1 MSSIQP
7 SSFSKQFASLEIT
20 GIQLTGKILGKGSDA
35 TVKEVNWVGTSCAA
49 KQLHEILLEDD
60 SPGGA
65 KRFIDNFEKE
75 CMTWS
80 KLIHPH
86 IVQFLGVY
94 FLSGSRVPTLIL
106 EKMDTSLRHYL
117 EKRTEGKFA
126 LSNKIYV
133 LRQVAQAL
141 SYLHSRSPPLVHH
154 DLSPNNVLLNE
165 VSLQAKVT
173 DFGMTRAM
181 DPSKMT
187 RKSSAKG
194 THAFMPPEAL
204 HSPPKYNEK
213 LDVFSYG
220 NVIVTTVIHDWP
232 EPGPPT
238 KYEGDKLIGL
248 TEFQR
253 REQYL
258 NRFNQIE
265 NNLFLPI
272 VSSCLENR
280 PHQRPSSFHLVTRMR
295 EIEGSHPRVPATS
308 SSTVP
313 LSQDQSHLHQEL
325 TIKENIIR
333 QKDAQLQ
340 QKDVQLGQLR
350 AKLQQQDAQ
359 LQQQDAQL
367 QQQDAQLQQ
376 QDAQLKQQD
385 AQLQQ
390 QDAQLQQQDAQLKQ
404 QDAQLQ
410 QQDAQLQQQDA
421 QLKQQDA
428 QLQQQD
434 AQLQQKDAQLR
445 EQTAQFREQD
455 AKLKQQHTLLQQKDA
470 QFKQKDAELRRKDE
484 ESGRQYAVL
493 LHEHQKLQQEHHQQ
507 RRERDQVQRE
517 SSHSLSTKPVSCS
530 HLFVSSLANPT
541 SHSLSLP
548 SLNGLSYIVP
558 PILPQSL

>member
-7 SSFSKQFASLEIT
+7 SSFSQQFASLEIT

-65 KRFIDNFEKE
+65 KRFVDNFEKE

-86 IVQFLGVY
+86 VVQFLGAC
-94 FLSGSRVPTLIL
+94 FLSGSRVPMLIL
-106 EKMDTSLRHYL
+106 EKMDISLRHYL
-117 EKRTEGKFA
+117 ENHTKENFVIPD
-126 LSNKIYV
+126 KIYV
-133 LRQVAQAL
+133 LRQVSQAL

-194 THAFMPPEAL
+194 TQAFMPPEAL
-204 HSPPKYNEK
+204 HSPPRYDEK

-238 KYEGDKLIGL
+238 KYEGDKLIAL
-248 TEFQR
+248 TELQR

-280 PHQRPSSFHLVTRMR
+280 PHQRPSSFHLVTQMR
-295 EIEGSHPRVPATS
+295 EIEESHPRVTAS
-308 SSTVP
+308 SPSTTL
-313 LSQDQSHLHQEL
+313 LSQDQNRLHQEL
-325 TIKENIIR
+325 SVKENVIG
-333 QKDAQLQ
+333 QKDTQLQEKDAQLRHRTA
-340 QKDVQLGQLR
+340 QLQL
-350 AKLQQQDAQ
+350 KDAQ
-359 LQQQDAQL
+359 LRQLTAQLQEKDAQL
-367 QQQDAQLQQ
+367 RHRTAQLQLKDAQLR
-376 QDAQLKQQD
+376 QLT
-385 AQLQQ
+385 
-390 QDAQLQQQDAQLKQ
+390 
-404 QDAQLQ
+404 
-410 QQDAQLQQQDA
+410 
-421 QLKQQDA
+421 
-428 QLQQQD
+428 
-434 AQLQQKDAQLR
+434 AQLQQKDA
-445 EQTAQFREQD
+445 
-455 AKLKQQHTLLQQKDA
+455 
-470 QFKQKDAELRRKDE
+470 ELRHKDE
-484 ESGRQYAVL
+484 ESGCQYATL
-493 LHEHQKLQQEHHQQ
+493 LHENQLLQQERDQLHHLRDQFL
-507 RRERDQVQRE
+507 RERHQLKRE
-517 SSHSLSTKPVSCS
+517 SSRSLSAKPVSCS
-530 HLFVSSLANPT
+530 HLFVSFSSIKLYITTHYPF
-541 SHSLSLP
+541 P
-548 SLNGLSYIVP
+548 SLNGLSYTVP
-558 PILPQSL
+558 LILPQSL

>member
-35 TVKEVNWVGTSCAA
+35 TIKEVNWVGTSCAA

-65 KRFIDNFEKE
+65 KRFVDNFEKE

-94 FLSGSRVPTLIL
+94 FVSGSRVPMLIL

-117 EKRTEGKFA
+117 ENHTKENFV
-126 LSNKIYV
+126 LLDKIYV
-133 LRQVAQAL
+133 LCQVAQAL

-154 DLSPNNVLLNE
+154 DLSPNSVLLNE

-187 RKSSAKG
+187 RKSSSKG
-194 THAFMPPEAL
+194 TQAFMPPEAL
-204 HSPPKYNEK
+204 HSPPKYDEK

-238 KYEGDKLIGL
+238 KYEGDKLIAL

-295 EIEGSHPRVPATS
+295 EIEESHPRGTED
-308 SSTVP
+308 STVIP
-313 LSQDQSHLHQEL
+313 
-325 TIKENIIR
+325 
-333 QKDAQLQ
+333 
-340 QKDVQLGQLR
+340 QLR
-350 AKLQQQDAQ
+350 QD
-359 LQQQDAQL
+359 LW
-367 QQQDAQLQQ
+367 
-376 QDAQLKQQD
+376 LKD
-385 AQLQQ
+385 E
-390 QDAQLQQQDAQLKQ
+390 
-404 QDAQLQ
+404 
-410 QQDAQLQQQDA
+410 
-421 QLKQQDA
+421 
-428 QLQQQD
+428 
-434 AQLQQKDAQLR
+434 QLR
-445 EQTAQFREQD
+445 EKDQQLHGKDQQLRENHEQMQKNIEENGQLWEEIKDLQTERG
-455 AKLKQQHTLLQQKDA
+455 QHLQEIA
-470 QFKQKDAELRRKDE
+470 SLRKDRDCHLQEVERLHHHNRDLRE
-484 ESGRQYAVL
+484 EVDRLRSKSSPVTQVGIGMGIMFVDLCSYFSPKIHVVVYNVYLYVMCVSG
-493 LHEHQKLQQEHHQQ
+493 
-507 RRERDQVQRE
+507 
-517 SSHSLSTKPVSCS
+517 PMMM
-530 HLFVSSLANPT
+530 
-541 SHSLSLP
+541 
-548 SLNGLSYIVP
+548 
-558 PILPQSL
+558 

>member
-65 KRFIDNFEKE
+65 KRFVDNFEKE

-94 FLSGSRVPTLIL
+94 FLSGSRVPMLIL
-106 EKMDTSLRHYL
+106 EKMDTTLRRYL
-117 EKRTEGKFA
+117 EIHTKENFVLPDKV
-126 LSNKIYV
+126 YV

-165 VSLQAKVT
+165 VSLQTKVT

-194 THAFMPPEAL
+194 TQAFMPPEAL
-204 HSPPKYNEK
+204 HSPPKYDER

-248 TEFQR
+248 TEFHR
-253 REQYL
+253 RELYL

-295 EIEGSHPRVPATS
+295 EIEESYPRGTED
-308 SSTVP
+308 STVIP
-313 LSQDQSHLHQEL
+313 
-325 TIKENIIR
+325 
-333 QKDAQLQ
+333 
-340 QKDVQLGQLR
+340 QLR
-350 AKLQQQDAQ
+350 HDL
-359 LQQQDAQL
+359 
-367 QQQDAQLQQ
+367 
-376 QDAQLKQQD
+376 QLKDEQLRGKDQQ
-385 AQLQQ
+385 LRR
-390 QDAQLQQQDAQLKQ
+390 
-404 QDAQLQ
+404 
-410 QQDAQLQQQDA
+410 
-421 QLKQQDA
+421 
-428 QLQQQD
+428 
-434 AQLQQKDAQLR
+434 KDQQLR
-445 EQTAQFREQD
+445 EQDQQLRETHEQM
-455 AKLKQQHTLLQQKDA
+455 QKI
-470 QFKQKDAELRRKDE
+470 LE
-484 ESGRQYAVL
+484 ESGQQWEEIKDLQTERGQHLQEIDSLRKDRDRHLQEVEQLCRHNRVL
-493 LHEHQKLQQEHHQQ
+493 QEEVD
-507 RRERDQVQRE
+507 RLRSKSSPVTQVGIGMGIMFVDLC
-517 SSHSLSTKPVSCS
+517 SYFSPKIHVVVYNVYLYVMCVSG
-530 HLFVSSLANPT
+530 PMMM
-541 SHSLSLP
+541 
-548 SLNGLSYIVP
+548 
-558 PILPQSL
+558 

>member
-7 SSFSKQFASLEIT
+7 SSFSKQFTSLEIT

-35 TVKEVNWVGTSCAA
+35 TVKDVNWVGTSCAA

-65 KRFIDNFEKE
+65 KRFVDNFEKE

-94 FLSGSRVPTLIL
+94 FLSGSRIPMLIL
-106 EKMDTSLRHYL
+106 EKMNTSLQHYL
-117 EKRTEGKFA
+117 ENHTKENFV
-126 LSNKIYV
+126 LPDKIYV

-194 THAFMPPEAL
+194 TQAFMPPEAL
-204 HSPPKYNEK
+204 HSPPRYDEK

-238 KYEGDKLIGL
+238 KYKGNKLIAL

-258 NRFNQIE
+258 NRFNHIE

-295 EIEGSHPRVPATS
+295 EIEGSHPRRAED
-308 SSTVP
+308 STVIP
-313 LSQDQSHLHQEL
+313 
-325 TIKENIIR
+325 
-333 QKDAQLQ
+333 
-340 QKDVQLGQLR
+340 QLR
-350 AKLQQQDAQ
+350 QD
-359 LQQQDAQL
+359 L
-367 QQQDAQLQQ
+367 
-376 QDAQLKQQD
+376 QLKD
-385 AQLQQ
+385 EQLHEYHEQM
-390 QDAQLQQQDAQLKQ
+390 
-404 QDAQLQ
+404 
-410 QQDAQLQQQDA
+410 
-421 QLKQQDA
+421 
-428 QLQQQD
+428 
-434 AQLQQKDAQLR
+434 QKIL
-445 EQTAQFREQD
+445 
-455 AKLKQQHTLLQQKDA
+455 
-470 QFKQKDAELRRKDE
+470 E
-484 ESGRQYAVL
+484 ESGQQWEEIKGLQTERGQHLQEIASLRKDLEAHCKDRDRHLQENEQLHRRNCVL
-493 LHEHQKLQQEHHQQ
+493 QEEVD
-507 RRERDQVQRE
+507 RLRSKSSPVTQVGIGMGIMFVDLF
-517 SSHSLSTKPVSCS
+517 SYFSPKIHVVVYNVYLYVMCVSGS
-530 HLFVSSLANPT
+530 MMM
-541 SHSLSLP
+541 
-548 SLNGLSYIVP
+548 
-558 PILPQSL
+558 

>member
-20 GIQLTGKILGKGSDA
+20 DIQLTGKILGKGSDA

-65 KRFIDNFEKE
+65 KRFVDNFEKE

-94 FLSGSRVPTLIL
+94 FLSGSRVPMLIL

-117 EKRTEGKFA
+117 EKHTKENFV
-126 LSNKIYV
+126 LPDKIYV
-133 LRQVAQAL
+133 LRQIAQAL

-194 THAFMPPEAL
+194 TQAFMPPEAL
-204 HSPPKYNEK
+204 HSPPRYDEK

-238 KYEGDKLIGL
+238 ALERGKIIGFSEL
-248 TEFQR
+248 QR
-253 REQYL
+253 RQQYL
-258 NRFNQIE
+258 VLFTPKE
-265 NNLFLPI
+265 NELFLPI
-272 VSSCLENR
+272 VGPCLQNDPTMR
-280 PHQRPSSFHLVTRMR
+280 PTSIRLVTQMR
-295 EIEGSHPRVPATS
+295 GIEESHPRRAED
-308 SSTVP
+308 STVIP
-313 LSQDQSHLHQEL
+313 
-325 TIKENIIR
+325 
-333 QKDAQLQ
+333 
-340 QKDVQLGQLR
+340 QLR
-350 AKLQQQDAQ
+350 QD
-359 LQQQDAQL
+359 LR
-367 QQQDAQLQQ
+367 
-376 QDAQLKQQD
+376 LKSE
-385 AQLQQ
+385 
-390 QDAQLQQQDAQLKQ
+390 
-404 QDAQLQ
+404 
-410 QQDAQLQQQDA
+410 
-421 QLKQQDA
+421 
-428 QLQQQD
+428 
-434 AQLQQKDAQLR
+434 QLR
-445 EQTAQFREQD
+445 EKD
-455 AKLKQQHTLLQQKDA
+455 QQLRGKDQQLHGKDLQL
-470 QFKQKDAELRRKDE
+470 KQKDAELRHKDE
-484 ESGRQYAVL
+484 ESGREYAIL
-493 LHEHQKLQQEHHQQ
+493 LHEHQQLQ
-507 RRERDQVQRE
+507 RERDQLRHERDQLQQE
-517 SSHSLSTKPVSCS
+517 SSRSLSAKPVSCS
-530 HLFVSSLANPT
+530 HLFVSFSSIKPYIT
-541 SHSLSLP
+541 THFPFP
-548 SLNGLSYIVP
+548 SLNDLSYIVP

>member
-65 KRFIDNFEKE
+65 RRFVDNFVKE

-86 IVQFLGVY
+86 IVQFLGVH
-94 FLSGSRVPTLIL
+94 FLMGSRVPMLIL
-106 EKMDTSLRHYL
+106 EKMNTTLRRYL
-117 EKRTEGKFA
+117 ESHTKENFV
-126 LSNKIYV
+126 LPDKIYV

-194 THAFMPPEAL
+194 TQAFMPPEAL
-204 HSPPKYNEK
+204 HSPPKYDEK

-238 KYEGDKLIGL
+238 ALERGKIIGFSEL
-248 TEFQR
+248 QR
-253 REQYL
+253 HQQYL
-258 NRFNQIE
+258 VLFTQKE
-265 NNLFLPI
+265 NELFLPI
-272 VSSCLENR
+272 VGPCLQNDPTMR
-280 PHQRPSSFHLVTRMR
+280 PISIQLVTQMR
-295 EIEGSHPRVPATS
+295 GIEESHPRRVED
-308 SSTVP
+308 STVIP
-313 LSQDQSHLHQEL
+313 
-325 TIKENIIR
+325 
-333 QKDAQLQ
+333 
-340 QKDVQLGQLR
+340 QLR
-350 AKLQQQDAQ
+350 QD
-359 LQQQDAQL
+359 LR
-367 QQQDAQLQQ
+367 
-376 QDAQLKQQD
+376 LKNE
-385 AQLQQ
+385 
-390 QDAQLQQQDAQLKQ
+390 
-404 QDAQLQ
+404 
-410 QQDAQLQQQDA
+410 
-421 QLKQQDA
+421 
-428 QLQQQD
+428 
-434 AQLQQKDAQLR
+434 QLR
-445 EQTAQFREQD
+445 EKD
-455 AKLKQQHTLLQQKDA
+455 QQ
-470 QFKQKDAELRRKDE
+470 LRHKDE

-493 LHEHQKLQQEHHQQ
+493 LREHQQLQQEHDRL
-507 RRERDQVQRE
+507 RRERDQLQRE
-517 SSHSLSTKPVSCS
+517 SSHSLSAKPVSCS
-530 HLFVSSLANPT
+530 HIFVSFSSIEPYIT
-541 SHSLSLP
+541 THYPLP

-558 PILPQSL
+558 PILPQLL

>member
-20 GIQLTGKILGKGSDA
+20 DIQLTEKILGKGSDA

-65 KRFIDNFEKE
+65 KRFVDNFEKE

-94 FLSGSRVPTLIL
+94 FLSGSRVPMLIL
-106 EKMDTSLRHYL
+106 EKMDTSLRRYL
-117 EKRTEGKFA
+117 EKHTKENFV
-126 LSNKIYV
+126 LPDKIYV

-194 THAFMPPEAL
+194 TPAFMPPEAL
-204 HSPPKYNEK
+204 DSPPKYDEK
-213 LDVFSYG
+213 FDVFSYG

-232 EPGPPT
+232 KPGPPN
-238 KYEGDKLIGL
+238 KYEGNKFIGV

-265 NNLFLPI
+265 KNLFLPI

-280 PHQRPSSFHLVTRMR
+280 SHQRPSSFHLVTRMR
-295 EIEGSHPRVPATS
+295 EIEESHPRGTED
-308 SSTVP
+308 STVIP
-313 LSQDQSHLHQEL
+313 QLRHDLRLKDEQLREEDVRYQKILEESGQQWEEIKDLQKERGRHVQEITSLRKDQEALRKDRDRENSQFHQEL
-325 TIKENIIR
+325 TIKENTIY
-333 QKDAQLQ
+333 QDQQL
-340 QKDVQLGQLR
+340 
-350 AKLQQQDAQ
+350 
-359 LQQQDAQL
+359 
-367 QQQDAQLQQ
+367 
-376 QDAQLKQQD
+376 
-385 AQLQQ
+385 
-390 QDAQLQQQDAQLKQ
+390 
-404 QDAQLQ
+404 
-410 QQDAQLQQQDA
+410 
-421 QLKQQDA
+421 
-428 QLQQQD
+428 
-434 AQLQQKDAQLR
+434 
-445 EQTAQFREQD
+445 
-455 AKLKQQHTLLQQKDA
+455 
-470 QFKQKDAELRRKDE
+470 KQKDAELRHKDE
-484 ESGRQYAVL
+484 ESGHQYAVL
-493 LHEHQKLQQEHHQQ
+493 LQEHQQLQQECDQL
-507 RRERDQVQRE
+507 RRERDQLQRE

-530 HLFVSSLANPT
+530 HLFVSFSSIKPYIT
-541 SHSLSLP
+541 THYPFP

-558 PILPQSL
+558 PILPRLL

>member
-7 SSFSKQFASLEIT
+7 SSFSKQFAILEIT

-65 KRFIDNFEKE
+65 KRFVDNFEKE

-94 FLSGSRVPTLIL
+94 FLPGSRVPMLIL

-117 EKRTEGKFA
+117 EKHTKENFV
-126 LSNKIYV
+126 LPDKIYV

-141 SYLHSRSPPLVHH
+141 CYLHSRSPPLVHH

-194 THAFMPPEAL
+194 TQAFMPPEAL
-204 HSPPKYNEK
+204 HSPPKYDEK

-220 NVIVTTVIHDWP
+220 NVILTTVIHDWP
-232 EPGPPT
+232 EPGPPN
-238 KYEGDKLIGL
+238 KYEGDKLMGL

-253 REQYL
+253 REQFL

-295 EIEGSHPRVPATS
+295 EIEESHPRMMTNS
-308 SSTVP
+308 SSTALLV
-313 LSQDQSHLHQEL
+313 QDQNHLHQEL
-325 TIKENIIR
+325 TIKENTIR
-333 QKDAQLQ
+333 
-340 QKDVQLGQLR
+340 QKDVQLREQI
-350 AKLQQQDAQ
+350 
-359 LQQQDAQL
+359 
-367 QQQDAQLQQ
+367 
-376 QDAQLKQQD
+376 
-385 AQLQQ
+385 
-390 QDAQLQQQDAQLKQ
+390 
-404 QDAQLQ
+404 
-410 QQDAQLQQQDA
+410 
-421 QLKQQDA
+421 
-428 QLQQQD
+428 
-434 AQLQQKDAQLR
+434 AQLQQKDA
-445 EQTAQFREQD
+445 
-455 AKLKQQHTLLQQKDA
+455 
-470 QFKQKDAELRRKDE
+470 ELRHKDE
-484 ESGRQYAVL
+484 ENGRRYAIL
-493 LHEHQKLQQEHHQQ
+493 LHEYQQLQKEHDQLCHERHQL
-507 RRERDQVQRE
+507 QRE
-517 SSHSLSTKPVSCS
+517 SSRSLSAKPVSCS
-530 HLFVSSLANPT
+530 HLFVSFSSVKPYIT
-541 SHSLSLP
+541 THCPYP
-548 SLNGLSYIVP
+548 SLNGLSHIVP
-558 PILPQSL
+558 PILPQS

>member
-1 MSSIQP
+1 M
-7 SSFSKQFASLEIT
+7 
-20 GIQLTGKILGKGSDA
+20 
-35 TVKEVNWVGTSCAA
+35 KEVNWVGTSCAA

-65 KRFIDNFEKE
+65 KRFVDNFEKE

-94 FLSGSRVPTLIL
+94 FLSGSRVPMLIL

-117 EKRTEGKFA
+117 EKHNKDEFV
-126 LSNKIYV
+126 LPDKIYV
-133 LRQVAQAL
+133 LRQVVQAL

-204 HSPPKYNEK
+204 HSPPRYDEK

-232 EPGPPT
+232 EPGPPN
-238 KYEGDKLIGL
+238 KYQGDKLIAL

-258 NRFNQIE
+258 NQFNHIE

-272 VSSCLENR
+272 VRSCLENR
-280 PHQRPSSFHLVTRMR
+280 PHQRPSSFNLVIRMR

-308 SSTVP
+308 SSTSP
-313 LSQDQSHLHQEL
+313 LGQDPNHLHQEL
-325 TIKENIIR
+325 TIKENTIR
-333 QKDAQLQ
+333 
-340 QKDVQLGQLR
+340 QKDVQLREQTAQLR
-350 AKLQQQDAQ
+350 EQT
-359 LQQQDAQL
+359 
-367 QQQDAQLQQ
+367 
-376 QDAQLKQQD
+376 
-385 AQLQQ
+385 
-390 QDAQLQQQDAQLKQ
+390 
-404 QDAQLQ
+404 
-410 QQDAQLQQQDA
+410 
-421 QLKQQDA
+421 
-428 QLQQQD
+428 

-445 EQTAQFREQD
+445 EKD
-455 AKLKQQHTLLQQKDA
+455 AELEQQHTLLQQKDA
-470 QFKQKDAELRRKDE
+470 QLKQKDAELRHKDE
-484 ESGRQYAVL
+484 ESSRQYAML
-493 LHEHQKLQQEHHQQ
+493 LHEYHQLHQE
-507 RRERDQVQRE
+507 RRASRRP
-517 SSHSLSTKPVSCS
+517 LSANPVSCS
-530 HLFVSSLANPT
+530 HLFVSFSSIKPYIT
-541 SHSLSLP
+541 THHPFP